1 MKYRESSALV
11 VFALF
16 LVSISEAGNVLVC
29 KDIKDCNTC
38 AESYIHILGFKED
51 CRWCLET
58 NSCGGPIS
66 CPLGKPVIQKDS
78 FKCPTPYKPT
88 AGKRYTDALGR
99 SLFAISTAVRD
110 SNVTECL
117 RNVRP
122 DITFSRSYEVECDGS
137 GNLCKGIIAKSEEAK
152 ALYVA
157 YKGSTAGK
165 QVFAEMLHGLTA
177 QLGAWEKFESQDAG
191 VINYFHTAF
200 YKLFIDNG
208 MEDDLIDLMKKH
220 KNYRIWLTGHSLGG
234 SLASMT
240 ALHLVKKKSVDK
252 NRIRLITF
260 GEPRTGNIGYAKE
273 IEENIPFRYRVIKRG
288 DPVPNMPAP
297 LNPAMLTAAQYNRQA
312 MHYRYLVHYDN
323 NMAKGDGFNV
333 CSVADDL
340 GCRNTAI
347 TNLADHT
354 SYFQIDQ
361 DDFVRNHCPRHE
373 LI

>member
-1 MKYRESSALV
+1 MRIREVLALV
-11 VFALF
+11 AF
-16 LVSISEAGNVLVC
+16 SILTIAEAGNVLVC

-58 NSCGGPIS
+58 QSCGGPIS
-66 CPLGKPVIQKDS
+66 CPIGKPVIQKDP
-78 FKCPTPYKPT
+78 FKCPTPYKPS

-110 SNVTECL
+110 SNVTACL

-122 DITFSRSYEVECDGS
+122 DISFSRSYEVECDGS

-200 YKLFIDNG
+200 YRLFIDSG
-208 MEDDLIDLMKKH
+208 MEDDLMDLMKKH

-240 ALHLVKKKSVDK
+240 ALHLVKKKGVDK
-252 NRIRLITF
+252 NRVRLITF
-260 GEPRTGNIGYAKE
+260 GEPRTGNIAYAKE
-273 IEENIPFRYRVIKRG
+273 IEENVPFRYRVIKRG

-297 LNPAMLTAAQYNRQA
+297 LNPAVLTAAQYNRQA

-323 NMAKGDGFNV
+323 NMGKGDVFNV

-340 GCRNTAI
+340 GCRNTALS
-347 TNLADHT
+347 NLADHT